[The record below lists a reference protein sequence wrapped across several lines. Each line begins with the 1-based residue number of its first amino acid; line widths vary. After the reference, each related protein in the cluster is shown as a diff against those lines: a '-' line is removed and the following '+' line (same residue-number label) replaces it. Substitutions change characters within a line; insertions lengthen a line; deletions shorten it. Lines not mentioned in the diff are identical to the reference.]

1 MIGLLF
7 VFRCIWGLNVTEGE
21 TFFVPC
27 STTDIKCFDGESY
40 ACQNL
45 LVKLTFSAQFAK
57 ESVLYRMIIMEGLP
71 AKETKRPIEEN
82 QYSFDPDTK
91 RVKVTNAHTKNEGR
105 YKFSSQIQGSKFW
118 LIS

>member
-7 VFRCIWGLNVTEGE
+7 VLRCIWGLNVTEGE

-27 STTDIKCFDGESY
+27 STKDIKCFDGATY

-57 ESVLYRMIIMEGLP
+57 DSVLYYMIIVEGT
-71 AKETKRPIEEN
+71 ARETKRPIEQN

-105 YKFSSQIQGSKFW
+105 YYLSTDLKKERKV
-118 LIS
+118 